1 MSNAKLLGVILAVA
15 LLVPTAPRTNA
26 NGTRADVV
34 FEWNQALQEQIV
46 SASPLLTPRYYSMM
60 HIAMFD
66 AINAIEREYSP
77 YRVRLRLGAGGS
89 PAAAAAQ
96 AAHDVLVVINA
107 PGASAYD
114 QLLAQQFG
122 KHPSGFVRAGA
133 AIGAQVAREV
143 LAWRQDD
150 HFTDPFVAYVE
161 PLLPGR
167 WQPTPPN
174 NPSPI
179 FTHLQGAAP
188 MALVSPT
195 QFLSVPPPSLTSEHY
210 AIDLNEVKLLGRS
223 DSATRSGEQTE
234 IARLWAGVSSTGAA
248 GATSTPMF
256 AVWNNIA
263 REAIRARGLSLVDAA
278 RVFTLVNVSI
288 HDSLH
293 TTQTSKFIYG
303 LWRPVTAIRKAAD
316 DLNAA
321 TDPDNAWLPL
331 ITTPPYPA
339 YAGNMAGVGA
349 AAATALARAFGTND
363 MPVAATWHLSDGGDV
378 THRFDG
384 FWQAAEEQSMSRIYG
399 GIHYRFDQVAG
410 QRVGRSV
417 AAFVFAN
424 YMRPHRSW
432 DD

>member
-1 MSNAKLLGVILAVA
+1 MCCSS
-15 LLVPTAPRTNA
+15 
-26 NGTRADVV
+26 GTRL
-34 FEWNQALQEQIV
+34 LQEQIV
-46 SASPLLTPRYYSMM
+46 SAPALLMPRYYSMM

-77 YRVRLRLGAGGS
+77 YRVRLRHGAGGS

-114 QLLAQQFG
+114 QLLARQLGQR
-122 KHPSGFVRAGA
+122 PSGFVKAGA

-150 HFTDPFVAYVE
+150 HWTDPFLPYVE

-174 NPSPI
+174 NPSPV
-179 FTHLQGAAP
+179 FTQLQGAAP

-195 QFLSVPPPSLTSEHY
+195 QFLSVPPPFLTSEHY
-210 AIDLNEVKLLGRS
+210 ATDLNEVKLIGKS
-223 DSATRSGEQTE
+223 DSATRTGEQTE

-256 AVWNNIA
+256 AVWNNIT
-263 REAIRARGLSLVDAA
+263 RDAIRARGLSLVDAA

-293 TTQTSKFIYG
+293 TTQTSKFVYG
-303 LWRPVTAIRKAAD
+303 LWRPVTAIRNAAD
-316 DLNAA
+316 DLNPA
-321 TDPDNAWLPL
+321 TDPDDTWLPL
-331 ITTPPYPA
+331 IITPAYPA

-363 MPVAATWHLSDGGDV
+363 MPVAATWHLSDGGDI
-378 THRFDG
+378 THDFDG
-384 FWQAAEEQSMSRIYG
+384 FWQAAEEQAMSRIYG

-410 QRVGRSV
+410 QQVGRSV
-417 AAFVFAN
+417 AEFVFAN
-424 YMRPHRSW
+424 FMRPRRGW